1 MKIAVIAA
9 NGRSGK
15 LFVEQALANGHSV
28 QAGVFGNNTLEP
40 HKQLTT
46 IQCDAT
52 NADDLSNLLT
62 GQDVVVSFI
71 GHVKGSPAHVQ
82 ADAMRTL
89 VAVMKTHGMR
99 RVVSL
104 TGTGVRVAGDHISL
118 VDRVLNLG
126 VSAVDP
132 ARINDGRDH
141 VRVLEESDLD
151 WTIVRVLKL
160 QNVSPKPFKLTPH
173 GPTKWYV
180 GREEVAQAVL
190 QVLEQHSFIQQAP
203 IISKL

>member
-1 MKIAVIAA
+1 
-9 NGRSGK
+9 
-15 LFVEQALANGHSV
+15 
-28 QAGVFGNNTLEP
+28 
-40 HKQLTT
+40 
-46 IQCDAT
+46 
-52 NADDLSNLLT
+52 
-62 GQDVVVSFI
+62 
-71 GHVKGSPAHVQ
+71 
-82 ADAMRTL
+82 MRTL

-203 IISKL
+203 IISKF